1 MQGIDSIRETFHLV
15 AALLVWPVLLGLIGL
30 SLYALISIGA
40 FGRQWWSRRRRGEAR
55 SLRQDREELTRIA
68 AGSLPDL
75 DLQLEEA
82 LQRAERRRWKSL
94 GFLRLAVRLGP
105 SLGLM
110 GTLIPMADALQ
121 GLADGDL
128 PSLAKNMVTAFAA
141 TVIGLSISVVA
152 FLITSA
158 RESWARDDNQ
168 ALALHAERLLRQHQP
183 SSSLPPAA
191 EPLQPQQA

>member
-30 SLYALISIGA
+30 SCYALLSIGA
-40 FGRQWWSRRRRGEAR
+40 FGRQWWSRRGSREAR
-55 SLRQDREELTRIA
+55 SLREDRDELTRIA
-68 AGSLPDL
+68 AGAFQDL
-75 DLQLEEA
+75 DLRLEEA

-94 GFLRLAVRLGP
+94 GFLRLAVRLSP

-158 RESWARDDNQ
+158 RESWMRDDNQ
-168 ALALHAERLLRQHQP
+168 ALALHAEHLLRQHSP
-183 SSSLPPAA
+183 SSPPAA
-191 EPLQPQQA
+191 QPLQPQPA

>member
-30 SLYALISIGA
+30 GLYALISIGA
-40 FGRQWWSRRRRGEAR
+40 FGRQWWSRRRGWEAR
-55 SLRQDREELTRIA
+55 RLRQDRDELTRIA

-82 LQRAERRRWKSL
+82 LQRAERRRWQSL

-128 PSLAKNMVTAFAA
+128 PTLAKNMVTAFAA
-141 TVIGLSISVVA
+141 TVIGLAISVVA

-158 RESWARDDNQ
+158 RASWVRDDNQ

-183 SSSLPPAA
+183 SAPPAA
-191 EPLQPQQA
+191 APLHPQQA